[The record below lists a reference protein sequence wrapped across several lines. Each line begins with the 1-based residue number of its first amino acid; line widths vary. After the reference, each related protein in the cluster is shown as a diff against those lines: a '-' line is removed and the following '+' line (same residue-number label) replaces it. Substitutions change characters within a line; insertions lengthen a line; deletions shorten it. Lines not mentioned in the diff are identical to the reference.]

1 MRKSKEAD
9 WKTLQDGIDDI
20 WQLVYL
26 LECEGSRASSSA
38 KSILA
43 ANTKPGKWKRRW
55 ILYSMLASAVGVL
68 SYYTIRNSR
77 LCGSDNLES
86 MMQNIFSAISR
97 FWNTHAAIPLK
108 EIRAELSIAF
118 EQSKDVVGV
127 QQLEVTLH
135 FRRLT

>member
-1 MRKSKEAD
+1 
-9 WKTLQDGIDDI
+9 
-20 WQLVYL
+20 
-26 LECEGSRASSSA
+26 
-38 KSILA
+38 
-43 ANTKPGKWKRRW
+43 
-55 ILYSMLASAVGVL
+55 MLASAVGVL

-86 MMQNIFSAISR
+86 MMQNIFSLISR

-135 FRRLT
+135 LRRLT

>member
-1 MRKSKEAD
+1 
-9 WKTLQDGIDDI
+9 
-20 WQLVYL
+20 
-26 LECEGSRASSSA
+26 
-38 KSILA
+38 
-43 ANTKPGKWKRRW
+43 
-55 ILYSMLASAVGVL
+55 MLASAVGVL

-97 FWNTHAAIPLK
+97 FWNTQAAIPLK